1 MDITKKIK
9 SFVARQGSRSPCS
22 PVEPVV
28 SRNFVTEAAVVKEK
42 DDYRE
47 STINP
52 QAEAE
57 ILQSIEGVYFN
68 DDTFDACDYQL
79 KKIPAELDLNQIIK
93 DKEYLQKQQ
102 YVVSKKV
109 SDLIL
114 QNQAAYTQEL
124 HRVTELQKNLEQAG
138 VICSQG
144 RSHLARARKDFTTAS
159 LGILASFR
167 KRERLLGLLKFL
179 HSIKTMQETDVRL
192 RELLEEEDYP
202 GAIQLCLECQK
213 AAIQFRH
220 YKCISELSSKLQDT
234 LEMMEEKLDVA
245 LSKVCTNFNTTHY
258 EKLQAAYR
266 LLGKTQTAM
275 DQLLMHFASAIHNKA
290 FTLVLGYVEL
300 CAGGSVTKFQKHH
313 YSELAKMISVETFT
327 PCLKDLCK
335 ALWEVM
341 HSYWCIVEWHE
352 DHDSQPSQVNSSTE
366 VNLTHHYV
374 RQKLEHGLLRIWQ
387 DVQQKVKTYI
397 LASDLSSFKFDEF
410 IHILDLVRRLIDIG
424 EEFCN
429 SKSEDLQESLRKQS
443 VNYFRNYH
451 RGCMEELRMFLE
463 NESWALCPVRPNFS
477 ILQLQE
483 FRFLRHNQS
492 RSVLTPPSS
501 PAHSKTESTSFS
513 GRPREGYFRGYRY
526 QGNPFEEKTEEE
538 DKEDVLAPTEEGD
551 GQPLSDTDSEDED
564 IADELKKEYVD
575 ENTGDTPN
583 NRQQRTTRK
592 TSTSSRRRQILI
604 LTNTTLNVLRL
615 FGKYMQMMNLLKPIA
630 FDVLICMSQ
639 LFDYYMFSVYTFF
652 SREIDFSEN
661 ALSNKLRTTL
671 KRIRENL
678 ILAESESDFGTD
690 MRNKDKVPAPVLSTM
705 VDLKSIEQLYGLAE
719 RVTAAESLVFLANQ
733 FEFLHPHL
741 ETFIPSSKKAFLQ
754 QFCSQT
760 ILTAPELRRPIYMT
774 VAARGVDYNQV
785 LMLMNCVKWDVHD
798 IMSQHS
804 YYVDILLR
812 ELQVFSMRLL
822 EVNKK
827 TPIPKEAS
835 DILWE
840 HCIRLANRTFI
851 EGFSQA
857 KKCTNEGRA
866 LMQLDYQQFLTKVE
880 GLTDLRL
887 VPERELVEGY
897 IKAFYLLEPALE
909 QWIRSHR
916 EYTQKQ
922 LIGLVSCVTQLN
934 KKGRQKL
941 ISLIEEGDKIRR

>member
-754 QFCSQT
+754 QFCSQ
-760 ILTAPELRRPIYMT
+760 
-774 VAARGVDYNQV
+774 
-785 LMLMNCVKWDVHD
+785 
-798 IMSQHS
+798 
-804 YYVDILLR
+804 